1 MTSQGSDGVNVEKF
15 RCSYE
20 SNAEWRLRERFLK
33 AHFDKLE
40 VDRLLCLSHCYVN
53 VRQMGCTY
61 PQEVMKQLKELWKDL
76 GEDDISDITK
86 LPSRIRGIEPVKFVR
101 SADQAKLG
109 RDNGNEISPPKKFCP
124 VGMNFVK
131 SSSEY
136 KSSDVTV
143 HDDHKQNV
151 DVSLDDNPFRSHSN
165 IMKGSGLGYGT
176 PRYATTGVSD
186 IDVKFRTL
194 SSIVKDV
201 KNQFGSGKNSIEV
214 LQMSVDKAKMS
225 MDCTFKDIVGSQY
238 AHTFV
243 CIITIDFV
251 EVAEGKGTNKKTA
264 KHAAFDWALSKL
276 TCTNVFVDHANPE
289 KKVLLSSNENTRP
302 EIQYN
307 NKPSSV
313 QTADNTCLY
322 ESNFK
327 SISIGNKQKSNSLC
341 GDITKFIIFEHVD
354 FEKSNALSILH
365 QSCTA
370 NKALLEFHYNP
381 DLNVEDVHCQIDIE
395 GQFIA
400 EVSAVGKINAKNI
413 ASIRALE
420 ELRKMCWTIK
430 IKQSVDCPSD
440 DTLSRDTVMGEIQ
453 KQVQTIPNDNIG
465 NKLLRKMGWSGGGV
479 GVEGNIGREE
489 PVAVSMEQIVNR
501 EGLGLN
507 TADGMKN
514 FRQNIKE
521 VVENYAKSDTQE
533 DMAFTSDFTKEERA
547 YIHTISQRLGLKS
560 LSRGKGEDRHL
571 TLSRKR
577 TTNQLF
583 DHLLREGG
591 STHKYELIP
600 PEGSGFY

>member
-1 MTSQGSDGVNVEKF
+1 MTSQESDGVNVEKF

-33 AHFDKLE
+33 AHFDKFE
-40 VDRLLCLSHCYVN
+40 VARLLCLSHCYVN

-61 PQEVMKQLKELWKDL
+61 PQEVMKQLKELWKDM

-101 SADQAKLG
+101 SADQAELG
-109 RDNGNEISPPKKFCP
+109 RDNGNELSPPKKFCP

-136 KSSDVTV
+136 KSTDVTV

-165 IMKGSGLGYGT
+165 RMKGFGLGYGT
-176 PRYATTGVSD
+176 PRYSTTGVSN

-194 SSIVKDV
+194 SSIVKEV

-238 AHTFV
+238 VHTFV
-243 CIITIDFV
+243 CSITIDFV

-289 KKVLLSSNENTRP
+289 KQVLLSSNENTLP
-302 EIQYN
+302 EIKYN
-307 NKPSSV
+307 NKPSSA

-327 SISIGNKQKSNSLC
+327 SISIGNKQKSNSLY
-341 GDITKFIIFEHVD
+341 GDITKFIIFENVD
-354 FEKSNALSILH
+354 FETSNALSILH
-365 QSCTA
+365 QSCAA

-381 DLNVEDVHCQIDIE
+381 DFNSEEMHCQIDIE
-395 GQFIA
+395 GQFIV
-400 EVSAVGKINAKNI
+400 EVSAVGKINAKTI

-420 ELRKMCWTIK
+420 ELRKICWTIK
-430 IKQSVDCPSD
+430 IKQSVDCQSD

-453 KQVQTIPNDNIG
+453 RQVQTIPNDNIG

-533 DMAFTSDFTKEERA
+533 DLAFTSDFTKEERA

-600 PEGSGFY
+600 PEGSEFY